1 MADTEHINFMKNLM
15 DKMENTDSSKPSSSK
30 IAKTTASGKDIIM
43 ENILDK
49 FTKAVEQSASDLIKK
64 EDPPIVVDEDKVVT
78 SKWIIENVGKPSGE
92 VDYAVKDR
100 KSGNTI
106 VEGLYTYTIAN
117 KFAELLNEGYVV
129 NSGKFQEL
137 LALNQVFESKFEET
151 QAYKQRLNTA
161 NEAFKIDLYE
171 AKLQTAKDKAFEV
184 LQKIQ
189 SFDK

>member
-1 MADTEHINFMKNLM
+1 M
-15 DKMENTDSSKPSSSK
+15 
-30 IAKTTASGKDIIM
+30 
-43 ENILDK
+43 
-49 FTKAVEQSASDLIKK
+49 
-64 EDPPIVVDEDKVVT
+64 
-78 SKWIIENVGKPSGE
+78 
-92 VDYAVKDR
+92 
-100 KSGNTI
+100 
-106 VEGLYTYTIAN
+106 YTYTIAN

-129 NSGKFQEL
+129 NSGKLQEL